1 MLFSKFSAG
10 GLCDWGDFI
19 GYFFG
24 ISRNKASTVMTQP
37 SEKRQSFVVAMPFP
51 LQEKVL
57 SFMRLFHLH
66 STVKIQP
73 FSPAFPSAESTAKAF
88 CRLFLWIFK
97 EKSINHFL

>member
-1 MLFSKFSAG
+1 
-10 GLCDWGDFI
+10 
-19 GYFFG
+19 
-24 ISRNKASTVMTQP
+24 MTQP